1 VVLLAATNR
10 PDVLDPALTRPGRLS
25 RKVVVPLPDQAGRA
39 AILGVHLKE
48 VPLEGGTAAQDVA
61 AAQLAAVTPNFSGG
75 CAFWGVSAGPACGVV
90 SVTSTA
96 GVQHLVLGAL
106 HGSQVLFTCV
116 LFTLIVACVMHI
128 ATAICQLCMY
138 LCITPCCRC

>member
-1 VVLLAATNR
+1 MLGCWRQDPCILNGLCRLGLTYIIAFCCTTTGVVLLAATNR

-75 CAFWGVSAGPACGVV
+75 CAFQGVSAGPVCGVGW
-90 SVTSTA
+90 VTGTA
-96 GVQHLVLGAL
+96 GVQHLLR
-106 HGSQVLFTCV
+106 
-116 LFTLIVACVMHI
+116 
-128 ATAICQLCMY
+128 
-138 LCITPCCRC
+138 CI